1 MPLLPLP
8 LPRARR
14 VPAALLVPA
23 RGLLEARVPW
33 VRDRALDHVV
43 EREGHL
49 VPFLLTK
56 DALLAATPPPHAVPL
71 HSLPSSIP
79 FPYRP
84 LRFLREYPSA
94 FALSPHPI
102 EVSPTTRL
110 SALHAAEA
118 QVVDTTFLD
127 AADRLLRLLM
137 LAPSRAL
144 PLRLVARL
152 RLNLGLASDFQ
163 RSLLPNYPDYFA
175 LSPDGSLLEL
185 VCCRKDLAVSA
196 MQAYAQRTGGYKVG
210 DAVAFPLS
218 FPRGFELDKKVRK
231 WLDEWQRLPYISPYE
246 DGSHLAP
253 RSDITEKRTVAV
265 LHEVLSLTVGKKMEK
280 EVLVKLGEA
289 LRLPP
294 GFRKVVARH
303 PGIFYLSHKLRTQTV
318 VLRESY
324 RRHMLVDKHP
334 MMGIRYQY
342 LHLMHMGME
351 EVGKGKG
358 KDQRS
363 SRSELNIGEEFG
375 AVREDDENEEGY
387 DDEDDEDKVDEED
400 MEAGVASEDHESDD
414 DVDEDMEAH

>member
-1 MPLLPLP
+1 MPLLP
-8 LPRARR
+8 RR
-14 VPAALLVPA
+14 LPAALLVLA
-23 RGLLEARVPW
+23 RGFLEARVPW
-33 VRDRALDHVV
+33 ARDRALDHAV
-43 EREGHL
+43 ERERHL
-49 VPFLLTK
+49 VPFLLAK
-56 DALLAATPPPHAVPL
+56 DALLVSTPPPHAVPL
-71 HSLPSSIP
+71 HSLPSTIP
-79 FPYRP
+79 FPFRP
-84 LRFLREYPSA
+84 LRFLQLYPSA

-102 EVSPTTRL
+102 EVSPTQRL

-118 QVVDTTFLD
+118 QALDSTRPD

-144 PLRLVARL
+144 PFRLVARL
-152 RLNLGLASDFQ
+152 RIDLGLAPDFT
-163 RSLLPNYPDYFA
+163 RSLLPHYPDYFA
-175 LSPDGSLLEL
+175 LSPDGSFLEL
-185 VCCRKDLAVSA
+185 VCYRKDLAVSA
-196 MQAYAQRTGGYKVG
+196 LQAYAQRTGGYKVG

-253 RSDITEKRTVAV
+253 KSDITEKRTVAV

-294 GFRKVVARH
+294 GFRNVISRH
-303 PGIFYLSHKLRTQTV
+303 PGIFYQSHKLRTQTV

-324 RRHMLVDKHP
+324 RRQMLVDKHP

-342 LHLMHMGME
+342 LHLMHMGKE

-358 KDQRS
+358 KDRKV
-363 SRSELNIGEEFG
+363 SRGEQMMGEEFG
-375 AVREDDENEEGY
+375 AEGEDEEECDDEDY
-387 DDEDDEDKVDEED
+387 EDDEDF
-400 MEAGVASEDHESDD
+400 EAGVVLEDEDSDD
-414 DVDEDMEAH
+414 EHTENVR